1 MLIYIKNKD
10 TLVVDEF
17 KFKCCIGKSGLKKHK
32 VEGDKSTPTGTYKIE
47 KLYFRNKRVKKPLSN
62 IKMKNIKPSMG
73 WCNESK
79 DKKYNTEIKIP
90 NSAKHEKLFRRDN
103 KYDYILVLN
112 YNKKKIPFK
121 GSAIFL
127 HLTDNYKPTAGCIA
141 INLKDFNILLKL
153 INKNTKIK
161 IN

>member
-1 MLIYIKNKD
+1 MHFELIKAHPRPCK
-10 TLVVDEF
+10 LKFSAEF
-17 KFKCCIGKSGLKKHK
+17 RSPHNVPNVCQ
-32 VEGDKSTPTGTYKIE
+32 
-47 KLYFRNKRVKKPLSN
+47 
-62 IKMKNIKPSMG
+62 
-73 WCNESK
+73 
-79 DKKYNTEIKIP
+79 YNTEIKIP